1 MNEKRPSWD
10 EYFMGIAF
18 LTATR
23 ASCNYVKAGAVI
35 VKNKRIIATGYNGA
49 PSGIENCLE
58 RGCRKER
65 MRIDFET
72 KNSGHCIGEHAER
85 NALLQISSERAKGS
99 TIYSVT
105 LPCSDCAKQIAGAGI
120 ERVVWFKIYKEPLNI
135 VYEIF
140 KEKDIKLEKIDLDLK
155 KINYFLERVIQ

>member
-1 MNEKRPSWD
+1 MKEKRPSWD
-10 EYFMGIAF
+10 EYFMSIAF

-23 ASCNYVKAGAVI
+23 SSCENVHTGAVI

-58 RGCRKER
+58 KGCRKER
-65 MRIDFET
+65 MGVKFET

-85 NALLQISSERAKGS
+85 NALLQISSEKAKGS
-99 TIYSVT
+99 TMYSVT

-140 KEKDIKLEKIDLDLK
+140 EEGNIKLEKINLDLN
-155 KINYFLERVIQ
+155 KINYFLKRVI